1 MLKLRKEFKLTK
13 VELSTIQELD
23 EKKPNLPDSILTE
36 KEKRFFANVYYM
48 YIQKYIDNH
57 DWNKDLD
64 DVEYKE
70 KWASGN
76 KTTRTEAQRLVI
88 SHLVTVNRWGNLTDK
103 DAAKKLKSLLISSR
117 VTFRSVI
124 FYAYQD

>member
-1 MLKLRKEFKLTK
+1 MLKLNKKFRLTK

-23 EKKPNLPDSILTE
+23 EKKPNSPDSILTE

-70 KWASGN
+70 KWPSGN

-103 DAAKKLKSLLISSR
+103 DAAQKLKSLLISSR